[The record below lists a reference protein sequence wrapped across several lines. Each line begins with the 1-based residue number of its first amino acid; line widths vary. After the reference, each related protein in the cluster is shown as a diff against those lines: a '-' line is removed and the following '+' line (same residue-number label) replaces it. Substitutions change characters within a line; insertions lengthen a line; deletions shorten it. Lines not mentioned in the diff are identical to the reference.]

1 MFAISGD
8 TQLLPTNTIYKALHL
23 YDTWTKIGPKGAFYV
38 RTASK
43 WFDAISFSD
52 KVEKAAISF
61 LQKLTGKKF

>member
-43 WFDAISFSD
+43 WFDVRW
-52 KVEKAAISF
+52 KK
-61 LQKLTGKKF
+61 LQYNFYKS